1 MASRRIG
8 DPIIRLGSVDS
19 TNKYAAEALE
29 QGSIGHGTVILA
41 HEQTHGRGQRG
52 RIWKSGTGL
61 DIALSLVLK
70 PGAMRADEQ
79 FVLAKMAALAVHD
92 VVAEVI
98 RLNAGLGGSAV
109 RVKWPNDVLVDRR
122 KVAGILIENELN
134 GSTVKHAIIGI
145 GVNVN
150 SSDLDAEFNA
160 TSLRSETGM
169 MQDVEEL
176 TERLCHR
183 LDHYWQRIEA
193 GDMAWQMAY
202 TERLWSRDR
211 FTSMTLDGEHVSAR
225 PMDVDPNGRLIV
237 EQEDGSVN
245 AFGLDRLRFG
255 ER

>member
-1 MASRRIG
+1 MASRRFG
-8 DPIIRLGSVDS
+8 DPIVRLGSIDS

-29 QGSIGHGTVILA
+29 KGSIEHGTVILA
-41 HEQTHGRGQRG
+41 HEQTEGRGQRG

-61 DIALSLVLK
+61 DIALSLVLTPK
-70 PGAMRADEQ
+70 KLRADEQ

-92 VVAEVI
+92 VVAEVM
-98 RLNAGLGGSAV
+98 RLNVDLGGSAV

-122 KVAGILIENELN
+122 KVAGILIENELA
-134 GSTVKHAIIGI
+134 GVLVKHSIIGI
-145 GVNVN
+145 GLNVN

-169 MQDVEEL
+169 VQDMEEL
-176 TERLCHR
+176 TQLLCQR
-183 LDHYWQRIEA
+183 LDHYWQLVEA
-193 GDMAWQMAY
+193 GDRTWEPAY

-211 FTSMTLDGEHVSAR
+211 FTPMTLDGETVSAR
-225 PMDVDPNGRLIV
+225 PVDVDPNGRLIV

-245 AFGLDRLRFG
+245 SFGLDRLRFG